1 MKIKTMPSEIVT
13 LITLFQTSTFKKYG
27 KITLMM
33 MLKSQLLKG
42 IHPSPT
48 MSQNIQ
54 MRARCKNISSNYVW
68 KDPFPCLDGVLWTHP
83 SGDAYIRQ
91 WTESSQ
97 CQVVLSASSRHINT
111 CWLQIYRA
119 PVNELKFD
127 LNHNST
133 IFVAKMRVKLLS
145 VKLAISFRLHCINIR
160 VINEIMVWFWRRI
173 RMTWK
178 WKHYHCSLYCLQLY
192 AGFFS

>member
-1 MKIKTMPSEIVT
+1 MKIKKKPSKIVI
-13 LITLFQTSTFKKYG
+13 LISLFQTSTFKK
-27 KITLMM
+27 TWENH
-33 MLKSQLLKG
+33 SHDDVWG
-42 IHPSPT
+42 IHPCPT

-54 MRARCKNISSNYVW
+54 MRGRCKNISSNYVR
-68 KDPFPCLDGVLWTHP
+68 KDRFPCLDGVLLTHQ
-83 SGDAYIRQ
+83 SGDAYMRQ

-97 CQVVLSASSRHINT
+97 CQVVLSAWSRHLNT

-145 VKLAISFRLHCINIR
+145 VNLAISFRLDCINIR
-160 VINEIMVWFWRRI
+160 VINEIMIWFWRRI

-178 WKHYHCSLYCLQLY
+178 WKHYHCSLYCLQ
-192 AGFFS
+192 GPVSI